1 MSTLQ
6 FNAMIVNFVGYTG
19 IAIFVIAW
27 AHATYSD
34 IMWKRQERDHRRAR
48 EIQEWTKI
56 QQVRNLFTM
65 NTIR

>member
-1 MSTLQ
+1 MSTLD
-6 FNAMIVNFVGYTG
+6 FNAAVVNVIGFTG
-19 IAIFVIAW
+19 IGFFMIAW

-56 QQVRNLFTM
+56 QQARNLFTV
-65 NTIR
+65 NTIK